1 MTPPYRAYPAPA
13 PPAPALVVRTVPEYL
28 VPERSGLGTTWFS
41 NVKRVGDW
49 ILPRNFRSFSFMGS
63 VELDLT
69 NARMGEG
76 TSEIELR
83 CIFSSVEIKV
93 PADIRVEIEV
103 DGVMNSCETEEVGD
117 VGIPSPDAPLLRII
131 GSAYMGSVEVKIIG
145 TPKASWKEKVKSTWD
160 FFYS

>member
-13 PPAPALVVRTVPEYL
+13 PPAPALVARTVPEYL
-28 VPERSGLGTTWFS
+28 VPERSGLGTTWLS

-83 CIFSSVEIKV
+83 CIVRRGEIKV
-93 PADIRVEIEV
+93 AADLRAQKE
-103 DGVMNSCETEEVGD
+103 GHD
-117 VGIPSPDAPLLRII
+117 V
-131 GSAYMGSVEVKIIG
+131 VN
-145 TPKASWKEKVKSTWD
+145 
-160 FFYS
+160 